1 MAGLHQKYVQHDK
14 STEIAIDTES
24 GAESLGNDNSIVS
37 TRSSKEPPKPHS
49 VSVDSRSRCCEQVI
63 EMTVPEEK
71 KRENP
76 TKLDDKKFKKGP
88 RPAPPPG
95 LKDDL
100 TTIAH
105 ICVVLY
111 TGLILYLCFSRPFE
125 FFTWHPLLLSIGW
138 MLLLTEGVLF
148 ISKENPIGRRLRL
161 NHTLKLRYHW
171 IAVTISLVL
180 VAIGFIV
187 IIINKNNKNKEH
199 FKTWHAIF
207 GLIALIGCVPA
218 VLNGIAALFDVELKN
233 YIKPALNKAIH
244 VASGKLSVIFGGLAL
259 ILGVYTNWFV
269 KASGNNKYLFL
280 LGFITSLYVTVWTVQ
295 RPMRKTLRKFFKFE
309 NV

>member
-1 MAGLHQKYVQHDK
+1 
-14 STEIAIDTES
+14 
-24 GAESLGNDNSIVS
+24 
-37 TRSSKEPPKPHS
+37 
-49 VSVDSRSRCCEQVI
+49 
-63 EMTVPEEK
+63 
-71 KRENP
+71 
-76 TKLDDKKFKKGP
+76 
-88 RPAPPPG
+88 
-95 LKDDL
+95 
-100 TTIAH
+100 
-105 ICVVLY
+105 
-111 TGLILYLCFSRPFE
+111 
-125 FFTWHPLLLSIGW
+125 